1 MINRKLLLLI
11 FFIFYSLNSTS
22 YLRAIENKIIAMVDN
37 EPITSYELKNK
48 IITSLVLANQNIDQE
63 TINKSKKAAMNS
75 LINIKLKK
83 IETER
88 NNIKADDSNVNST
101 LKKIAS
107 NDINLF
113 KNKFSDNSINFQIF
127 LEEIKV
133 EMAWQKLIYSKYRDK
148 VKVEDSIITNDLEI
162 LLKKDTKQLEYKLSE
177 IEIEITKQN
186 KNNKIS
192 EVMNEI
198 NLQGFEKTAKKL
210 SVSTTA
216 INDGNLGWI
225 NSKALSQKM
234 RQILSEM
241 KINEVTEPI
250 TKLNIVSFFKITGKR
265 NLKTN
270 VQNIDSV
277 KKKNADQK
285 LNELYK
291 LYSNNYLSKIRNNSF
306 INLK

>member
-234 RQILSEM
+234 RKILSEM

-270 VQNIDSV
+270 VQNIDSL
-277 KKKNADQK
+277 KKKIADQK